1 MITRKYDRDKR
12 DLGLVEILVHHS
24 KDGKEL
30 FLKED
35 AAQIIDLLVKQL
47 DFPISDEDYQN
58 LLEKIP
64 LDKELE
70 IFKLFEI
77 LRDLPISIWAD
88 YASHEIY
95 K

>member
-35 AAQIIDLLVKQL
+35 AAQIIDLLVRQL
-47 DFPISDEDYQN
+47 DFSISDEDYQK
-58 LLEKIP
+58 LLEQIP
-64 LDKELE
+64 VDKELE
-70 IFKLFEI
+70 MLELFEM
-77 LRDLPISIWAD
+77 LRNSPISVWAD
-88 YASHEIY
+88 YASLEIF